1 MKIIFLTIASVVAI
15 ATGVNAQNGYSVY
28 RGPAG
33 SHPPNGFRTVAEEN
47 ALMEKTLKER
57 KQKELEESGLT
68 AEEREKM
75 KKDEAEAAK
84 KRAAE
89 EKEAGKPKTTVA
101 AKSKTTA
108 AKTKPSAKK

>member
-1 MKIIFLTIASVVAI
+1 MKTTLLTIATVFAI
-15 ATGVNAQNGYSVY
+15 ATGANAQNGYSVY
-28 RGPAG
+28 RGAAG

-68 AEEREKM
+68 AEEREKL
-75 KKDEAEAAK
+75 KKEEAEAAK

-89 EKEAGKPKTTVA
+89 ERGEKATTTGAKPKTTA
-101 AKSKTTA
+101 SATKPKP
-108 AKTKPSAKK
+108 KTKK